1 MTMAIPFAPSI
12 VQEDFLSL
20 KDYST
25 DEIMDLLHLAIEL
38 KKPENKYLPLLK
50 GKVLGMIFEKS
61 STRTRVSFEAGMLQ
75 LGGNAMF
82 LSSQDTQMGRGETIA
97 DTGRV
102 LSGYLDGLMIRTF
115 HQSVVQELADFSSIP
130 VINGL
135 TDDYHPCQVL
145 ADLMTIL
152 EHFGTLKGKKMA
164 YIGDGNNMAN
174 SLMIGAAKVGMDI
187 TIASPAAYA
196 PTAEMVDLAKDI
208 AQYTGSS
215 IVITESPEQAVAGS
229 DIIYTDVWASMGQ
242 EQETIER
249 LQHFQGFQVNEE
261 LVKHANKDYI
271 FMHCLPAHREEEV
284 TTGILEGPHSVIF
297 QESENRLHAQKAVL
311 VALMADK

>member
-25 DEIMDLLHLAIEL
+25 DEIMDLLNLAIEL

-82 LSSQDTQMGRGETIA
+82 LSSQDTQIGRGETIP

-135 TDDYHPCQVL
+135 TDDFHPCQVL
-145 ADLMTIL
+145 ADLMTVL

-187 TIASPAAYA
+187 SVASPAAYA
-196 PTAEMVDLAKDI
+196 PTAKMVALAKDI
-208 AQYTGSS
+208 AQYTGSK
-215 IVITESPEQAVAGS
+215 IEITESPEQAVAGS
-229 DIIYTDVWASMGQ
+229 DVVYTDVWASMGQ

-261 LVKHANKDYI
+261 LVKHANEDYI

-284 TTGILEGPHSVIF
+284 TTAILEGPHSVIF
-297 QESENRLHAQKAVL
+297 QEAENRLHAQKAVL
-311 VALMADK
+311 VALMGDK

>member
-1 MTMAIPFAPSI
+1 MTTIMPLAPT
-12 VQEDFLSL
+12 VAQEDFLSL

-25 DEIMDLLHLAIEL
+25 EEILDLLHLAIEL

-82 LSSQDTQMGRGETIA
+82 LSSQDTQLGRGETIA
-97 DTGRV
+97 DTARV

-115 HQSVVQELADFSSIP
+115 HQSAVEELAEFSSIP

-145 ADLMTIL
+145 ADLMTLI
-152 EHFGTLKGKKMA
+152 EHFGELKGRKLA

-174 SLMIGAAKVGMDI
+174 SLMIGAAKVGLDI
-187 TIASPAAYA
+187 AIAA
-196 PTAEMVDLAKDI
+196 PKGYEPKAEMVELAQAI
-208 AQYTGSS
+208 AKETGALVTVTNDPIEAVTGSD
-215 IVITESPEQAVAGS
+215 A
-229 DIIYTDVWASMGQ
+229 IYTDVWASMGQ
-242 EQETIER
+242 EAEAIKR
-249 LQHFQGFQVNEE
+249 LNDFAGFQVNAE
-261 LVKHANKDYI
+261 LVQHAKPDYI

-284 TTGILEGPHSVIF
+284 TTDILEGPHSVIF
-297 QESENRLHAQKAVL
+297 QEAENRLHAQKAVL
-311 VALMADK
+311 VTLMGD

>member
-12 VQEDFLSL
+12 IQEDFLSL

-25 DEIMDLLHLAIEL
+25 DEIMDLLNLAIEL

-82 LSSQDTQMGRGETIA
+82 LSSQDTQIGRGETIP
-97 DTGRV
+97 DTARV

-187 TIASPAAYA
+187 SVASPAAYA
-196 PTAEMVDLAKDI
+196 PTAEMVALAKDI
-208 AQYTGSS
+208 AQYTGSN
-215 IVITESPEQAVAGS
+215 IEITESPEQAVAGS
-229 DIIYTDVWASMGQ
+229 DVIYTDVWASMGQ

-261 LVKHANKDYI
+261 LVKHANEDYI

-284 TTGILEGPHSVIF
+284 TTAILEGPNSVIF
-297 QESENRLHAQKAVL
+297 QEAENRLHAQKAVL
-311 VALMADK
+311 VALMGDK

>member
-12 VQEDFLSL
+12 IQEDFLSL

-187 TIASPAAYA
+187 SIASPAAYA
-196 PTAEMVDLAKDI
+196 PTPEMVALAKDI
-208 AQYTGSS
+208 AQYTGSA
-215 IVITESPEQAVAGS
+215 IDITESPEQAVAGS

-261 LVKHANKDYI
+261 LVKHANEDYI

>member
-1 MTMAIPFAPSI
+1 MTITTPFAPSI
-12 VQEDFLSL
+12 IQEDFLSL

-25 DEIMDLLHLAIEL
+25 DEIMDLLNLAIEL

-187 TIASPAAYA
+187 SVASPAAYA
-196 PTAEMVDLAKDI
+196 PTAEMVALAKDI
-208 AQYTGSS
+208 AHYTGST
-215 IVITESPEQAVAGS
+215 IEITESPEQAVAGS

-242 EQETIER
+242 EQESIER

-261 LVKHANKDYI
+261 LVKHANEGYI

-284 TTGILEGPHSVIF
+284 TTAILEGPHSVIF
-297 QESENRLHAQKAVL
+297 QEAENRLHAQKAVL
-311 VALMADK
+311 VALMGDK

>member
-25 DEIMDLLHLAIEL
+25 DEIMDLLNLAIEL

-82 LSSQDTQMGRGETIA
+82 LSSQDTQIGRGETIP

-135 TDDYHPCQVL
+135 TDDFHPCQVL
-145 ADLMTIL
+145 ADLMTVL

-164 YIGDGNNMAN
+164 YI
-174 SLMIGAAKVGMDI
+174 
-187 TIASPAAYA
+187 
-196 PTAEMVDLAKDI
+196 
-208 AQYTGSS
+208 
-215 IVITESPEQAVAGS
+215 
-229 DIIYTDVWASMGQ
+229 
-242 EQETIER
+242 
-249 LQHFQGFQVNEE
+249 
-261 LVKHANKDYI
+261 
-271 FMHCLPAHREEEV
+271 
-284 TTGILEGPHSVIF
+284 
-297 QESENRLHAQKAVL
+297 
-311 VALMADK
+311 

>member
-1 MTMAIPFAPSI
+1 MTMIMPLAPT
-12 VQEDFLSL
+12 VAQEDFLSL

-25 DEIMDLLHLAIEL
+25 EEILDLLDLAIEL

-82 LSSQDTQMGRGETIA
+82 LSSQDTQLGRGESIA
-97 DTGRV
+97 DTARV

-115 HQSVVQELADFSSIP
+115 HQSAVEELAQFSSIP

-145 ADLMTIL
+145 ADLMTLI
-152 EHFGTLKGKKMA
+152 EHFGELKGRKLA

-174 SLMIGAAKVGMDI
+174 SLMIGAAKVGLDI
-187 TIASPAAYA
+187 TIAA
-196 PTAEMVDLAKDI
+196 PKGYEPNAEMVELAQAI
-208 AQYTGSS
+208 AKETGAL
-215 IVITESPEQAVAGS
+215 VTVTDDPKAAVKGS
-229 DIIYTDVWASMGQ
+229 DAIYTDVWASMGQ
-242 EQETIER
+242 EAETVQR
-249 LQHFQGFQVNEE
+249 LNDFAGFQVNAE
-261 LVKHANKDYI
+261 LVKHAKADYI

-284 TTGILEGPHSVIF
+284 TTDILEGPHSVIF
-297 QESENRLHAQKAVL
+297 QEAENRLHAQKAVL
-311 VALMADK
+311 VTLMGD

>member
-12 VQEDFLSL
+12 IQEDFLSL

-25 DEIMDLLHLAIEL
+25 DEIMDLLNLAIEL

-82 LSSQDTQMGRGETIA
+82 LSSQDTQIGRGETIP

-115 HQSVVQELADFSSIP
+115 HQSTVQELAEYSSIP

-135 TDDYHPCQVL
+135 TDDFHPCQVL

-187 TIASPAAYA
+187 SVASPAAYA
-196 PTAEMVDLAKDI
+196 PTEEMVALAKDI
-208 AQYTGSS
+208 AQYTGST
-215 IVITESPEQAVAGS
+215 IEITESPEQAVAGS
-229 DIIYTDVWASMGQ
+229 DVIYTDVWASMGQ

-261 LVKHANKDYI
+261 LVKHANEDYI

-284 TTGILEGPHSVIF
+284 TTAILEGPHSVIF
-297 QESENRLHAQKAVL
+297 QEAENRLHAQKAIL
-311 VALMADK
+311 VALMGDK

>member
-12 VQEDFLSL
+12 IQEDFLSL

-25 DEIMDLLHLAIEL
+25 DEIMDLLNLAIEL

-82 LSSQDTQMGRGETIA
+82 LSSQDTQIGRGETIP
-97 DTGRV
+97 DTARV

-187 TIASPAAYA
+187 SVASPAAYA
-196 PTAEMVDLAKDI
+196 PTAEMVALAKDI
-208 AQYTGSS
+208 AQYTGST
-215 IVITESPEQAVAGS
+215 IEITESPEQAVAGS

-242 EQETIER
+242 EQESIER
-249 LQHFQGFQVNEE
+249 LQHFQGFQVNDE
-261 LVKHANKDYI
+261 LVKHANEDYI

-284 TTGILEGPHSVIF
+284 TTAILEGPHSVIF
-297 QESENRLHAQKAVL
+297 QEAENRLHAQKAVL
-311 VALMADK
+311 VALMGDK

>member
-1 MTMAIPFAPSI
+1 MTTIMPLAPT
-12 VQEDFLSL
+12 VAQEDFLSL

-25 DEIMDLLHLAIEL
+25 EEILDLLHLAIEL

-75 LGGNAMF
+75 LGGHAMF
-82 LSSQDTQMGRGETIA
+82 LSSQDTQLGRGETIA
-97 DTGRV
+97 DTARV

-115 HQSVVQELADFSSIP
+115 HQSAVEELAEFSSIP

-145 ADLMTIL
+145 ADLMTLI
-152 EHFGTLKGKKMA
+152 EHFGELKGRKLA

-174 SLMIGAAKVGMDI
+174 SLMVGAAKVGLDI
-187 TIASPAAYA
+187 AIAA
-196 PTAEMVDLAKDI
+196 PKGYEPKAEMVELAQAI
-208 AQYTGSS
+208 ATETGALVTITNDPAEAVTGSD
-215 IVITESPEQAVAGS
+215 A
-229 DIIYTDVWASMGQ
+229 IYTDVWASMGQ
-242 EQETIER
+242 EAEAIKR
-249 LQHFQGFQVNEE
+249 LNDFAGFQVNAE
-261 LVKHANKDYI
+261 LVQHAKPDYI

-284 TTGILEGPHSVIF
+284 TTDILEGPHSVIF
-297 QESENRLHAQKAVL
+297 QEAENRLHAQKAVL
-311 VALMADK
+311 VTLMGD

>member
-12 VQEDFLSL
+12 IQEDFLSL

-25 DEIMDLLHLAIEL
+25 DEIMDLLRLAIEL

-82 LSSQDTQMGRGETIA
+82 LSSQDTQIGRGETIP

-115 HQSVVQELADFSSIP
+115 HQSTVQELADYSSIP

-164 YIGDGNNMAN
+164 YLGDGNNMAN

-187 TIASPAAYA
+187 SIASPAAYA
-196 PTAEMVDLAKDI
+196 PTAEMVALAKDI
-208 AQYTGSS
+208 AQYTGST
-215 IVITESPEQAVAGS
+215 IDITDNPEQAVAGS

-261 LVKHANKDYI
+261 LVKHANEDYI

-297 QESENRLHAQKAVL
+297 QEAENRLHAQKAVL

>member
-25 DEIMDLLHLAIEL
+25 DEIMDLLNLAIEL

-82 LSSQDTQMGRGETIA
+82 LSSQDTQIGRGETIP

-115 HQSVVQELADFSSIP
+115 HQSTVQELAEYSSIP

-135 TDDYHPCQVL
+135 TDDFHPCQVL

-187 TIASPAAYA
+187 SVASPAAYA
-196 PTAEMVDLAKDI
+196 PTAKMVALAKDI
-208 AQYTGSS
+208 AQYTGSK
-215 IVITESPEQAVAGS
+215 IEITESPEQAVAGS
-229 DIIYTDVWASMGQ
+229 DVVYTDVWASMGQ

-261 LVKHANKDYI
+261 LVKHANEDYI

-284 TTGILEGPHSVIF
+284 TTAILEGPHSVIF
-297 QESENRLHAQKAVL
+297 QEAENRLHAQKAVL
-311 VALMADK
+311 VALMGDK

>member
-12 VQEDFLSL
+12 IQEDFLSL

-25 DEIMDLLHLAIEL
+25 DEIMDLLRLAIEL

-82 LSSQDTQMGRGETIA
+82 LSSQDTQIGRGETIP

-115 HQSVVQELADFSSIP
+115 HQSTVQELADYSSIP

-187 TIASPAAYA
+187 SIASPAAYA
-196 PTAEMVDLAKDI
+196 PTAEMVALAKDI
-208 AQYTGSS
+208 AQYTGST
-215 IVITESPEQAVAGS
+215 IDITDNPEQAVAGS

-261 LVKHANKDYI
+261 LVKHANEDYI

-297 QESENRLHAQKAVL
+297 QEAENRLHAQKAVL